1 MDLPLALDATK
12 EEVITALKF
21 YGSATANMSKDL
33 LEDTSHVSQEL
44 PVLADI
50 IKQLIPLA
58 SNVRRLWSSGTST
71 TTTTPTLVNGATDRD
86 ARLMLRHL
94 RSLSG
99 AVSDLTFPVEF
110 EDYEELLDDVYSNAC
125 GILYACHYLA

>member
-1 MDLPLALDATK
+1 MVLPLALDATK

-33 LEDTSHVSQEL
+33 LEDTSHVLQEL
-44 PVLADI
+44 P
-50 IKQLIPLA
+50 
-58 SNVRRLWSSGTST
+58 VRRLWSSGKST
-71 TTTTPTLVNGATDRD
+71 TTTTPTLVNGATDGD
-86 ARLMLRHL
+86 ARPMWRHL

-110 EDYEELLDDVYSNAC
+110 EDYEELLDDVHSNAC
-125 GILYACHYLA
+125 GVLYACLYLA

>member
-1 MDLPLALDATK
+1 
-12 EEVITALKF
+12 
-21 YGSATANMSKDL
+21 MSKDL
-33 LEDTSHVSQEL
+33 LEDTSHVLQEL

-71 TTTTPTLVNGATDRD
+71 TPTLVNGASDGDVRP
-86 ARLMLRHL
+86 MLRHL

-110 EDYEELLDDVYSNAC
+110 EDYEELLDDVYTNEC

>member
-12 EEVITALKF
+12 EEVIDALKF
-21 YGSATANMSKDL
+21 YGSATAYMSKDL
-33 LEDTSHVSQEL
+33 LKDKSNVLQEL
-44 PVLADI
+44 AKLADI
-50 IKQLIPLA
+50 IKQLITLA

-71 TTTTPTLVNGATDRD
+71 TPTLVNGASDGD
-86 ARLMLRHL
+86 SRLMLRHL

-110 EDYEELLDDVYSNAC
+110 EDYEELLDDVHSNAC
-125 GILYACHYLA
+125 CILYACNYLS

>member
-1 MDLPLALDATK
+1 MVLPLALDATK
-12 EEVITALKF
+12 DEVITALKF

-33 LEDTSHVSQEL
+33 LEDTSHVLQEL

-50 IKQLIPLA
+50 IKQLISLA
-58 SNVRRLWSSGTST
+58 SNVRRLWPSGTS
-71 TTTTPTLVNGATDRD
+71 TTPTLVNGASDGD
-86 ARLMLRHL
+86 ARPMLRHL

-110 EDYEELLDDVYSNAC
+110 EDYDELLDDVHSNAC
-125 GILYACHYLA
+125 GVLYACHYLA